1 MELISQ
7 RHTTLTTTMIVRD
20 FLMNAPSGTLLN
32 IKEISNKLNM
42 SERTLKRRLQDE
54 NISFRALQNET
65 LHRRADSL
73 LAQNLNLGQVAEI
86 LGFSDLS
93 TFSQA
98 YKRWTGVAP
107 SHYKKQMIK

>member
-1 MELISQ
+1 MVWVKVKPF
-7 RHTTLTTTMIVRD
+7 T
-20 FLMNAPSGTLLN
+20 
-32 IKEISNKLNM
+32 
-42 SERTLKRRLQDE
+42 
-54 NISFRALQNET
+54 
-65 LHRRADSL
+65 DSL